1 MTALSLLPQLLAA
14 DNRLLKVDIPTIAQI
29 PGMVWLVLVL
39 IAASFGLG
47 ILLANS
53 LRLRDYGWKIGL
65 ILATLSASLAIVL
78 FGQFKLGVDL
88 QGGVILVYEV
98 NEAESSDD
106 WQMSR
111 LVQVLRDRLNTT
123 GLKEIVVRPF
133 GPKQVEIVVPEA
145 DEEAI
150 DQIKERITTGGML
163 QFMIVAS
170 ELRDGL
176 LFETA
181 RDQAANPVQEER
193 IRRDIV
199 DGEGN
204 KIGFWATVG
213 REVADDPSTAP
224 LRDPSVVEGLV
235 RDSRSGQILDLSAS
249 QRAAFRGNPDLF
261 IAYLN
266 QQGIKQVDAL
276 MVFDP
281 EYDIRGDQD
290 LGPTTPGRDSNLSPC
305 IFFSMRGEGIYKMSN
320 LTGQNLERKLAIIFD
335 NELKSA
341 PVIRAKISERGE
353 ITGEFTEDEVNF
365 MVEILK
371 SGSLPV
377 VLHKNPISENQI
389 GAILGLDTIRSGSY
403 ATAWSLIGV
412 LVFMA
417 LYYRLAGIVAGF
429 ALTLNLLLT
438 VAFMV
443 MFQAPFTL
451 PGLAGLVL
459 TVGMSVDANVLIFE
473 RIREE
478 QNRGATLRMS
488 IRNGFERALSA
499 IIDGNLTTL
508 LTAIVLYA
516 IGTDQVRGFGA
527 TLILGNLTSM
537 FTAIFCSRVILDVLE
552 KTRAVKQ
559 LSMTQLLSPP
569 SFDWCKYLV
578 PAMVASSIL
587 IAIGLAATVA
597 RGRGIFDIDL
607 AGGTSVT
614 FILKEPTSDAD
625 VRKKLA
631 VVFDDLV
638 NPETNARVD
647 YSVNEVKVQAEPAET
662 VYKVDSS
669 LPEVDALQEN
679 IRKAFMTDGQ
689 EGLRTF
695 AVSIGEIS
703 EEMETPAEKPAAD
716 APPTGNVPATVP
728 PTGTVPATEPSGATP
743 TSEAPATAEPATPEP
758 ATAEPAPA
766 ATETPAPT
774 PVEPPA
780 EQPAAGP
787 AVAPPTDE
795 ASSCQDEPAPAPQ
808 AEPVVATADSAQ
820 PASEPAEPAAT
831 EPPANPTP
839 TSETPADAPEAATT
853 PAGVGP
859 GAPESTAPEPTP
871 SEATSPAA
879 ASPEGATPPSSIGPS
894 IGAPRQI
901 STVTLDF
908 PNSAIT
914 AESLRK
920 RIVESASKSLGRD
933 PDILEINNPD
943 WDGRDNSAFE
953 KWTVK
958 FALSPAQTQQIVAGL
973 KSELEHEVVWQ
984 TSSKIGGQVSVDTR
998 WKAITAIT
1006 VSLLGI
1012 MAYVWF
1018 RFHQASWGIAA
1029 IVALAHDALV
1039 MLGGIG
1045 ISYWLVSSFGWLQI
1059 EEFKISLPVVAAFLT
1074 LIGYSVNDTI
1084 VIFDRIREIR
1094 GKSPNLTRQM
1104 INDALN
1110 QTLSRTIITGGLT
1123 LLVCLVLYFFG
1134 GSGIHAFAFALVVG
1148 VISGTYSTVFIAAPI
1163 LLWLIG
1169 KPAAA
1174 PAPSSTGREMA
1185 KTSA

>member
-1 MTALSLLPQLLAA
+1 MTALSLLPQLFAA
-14 DNRLLKVDIPTIAQI
+14 DNRLLKVDIPAIAQI
-29 PGMVWLVLVL
+29 PGMVWLVLAL
-39 IAASFGLG
+39 IAVSFGLG

-98 NEAESSDD
+98 NEAESSDEWD
-106 WQMSR
+106 MSR

-133 GPKQVEIVVPEA
+133 GPKQIEIVVPEA
-145 DEEAI
+145 DEQAI
-150 DQIKERITTGGML
+150 LQIKERITTGGML

-170 ELRDGL
+170 ELRDGV
-176 LFETA
+176 LFELA
-181 RDQAANPVQEER
+181 REQSESLVQEER
-193 IRRDIV
+193 IRRDV
-199 DGEGN
+199 LDEQGN
-204 KIGFWATVG
+204 KVGFWATVG
-213 REVADDPSTAP
+213 REVAADPSTAP
-224 LRDPSVVEGLV
+224 LRDPSVVDGLV
-235 RDSRSGQILDLSAS
+235 RDSRTGQILDLSPS
-249 QRAAFRGNPDLF
+249 QRSGFRGNPELF
-261 IAYLN
+261 VAYLN
-266 QQGIKQVDAL
+266 QQGIKQIDAL
-276 MVFDP
+276 MVFDA

-403 ATAWSLIGV
+403 ATFWSLIGV

-478 QNRGATLRMS
+478 QNRGATLRMA

-578 PAMVASSIL
+578 PAMVASTIL
-587 IAIGLAATVA
+587 IAVGLAATVA

-614 FILKEPTSDAD
+614 FILKEPTSDAE
-625 VRKKLA
+625 VRKKLG
-631 VVFDDLV
+631 VVFDELV
-638 NPETNARVD
+638 NPETKAKVD
-647 YSVNEVKVQAEPAET
+647 FSVNEVKVQSEPAET

-669 LPEVDALQEN
+669 LPEVDALQES

-695 AVSIGEIS
+695 AVSIGEITAQAAEPAAIEPS
-703 EEMETPAEKPAAD
+703 ADASPMDPAAATPTNETPAASPETPPATTETPAEPQPEVPQGAETKSAD
-716 APPTGNVPATVP
+716 PKA
-728 PTGTVPATEPSGATP
+728 
-743 TSEAPATAEPATPEP
+743 AEPKA
-758 ATAEPAPA
+758 AEPKA
-766 ATETPAPT
+766 
-774 PVEPPA
+774 
-780 EQPAAGP
+780 
-787 AVAPPTDE
+787 
-795 ASSCQDEPAPAPQ
+795 
-808 AEPVVATADSAQ
+808 AEPNA
-820 PASEPAEPAAT
+820 AEPKV
-831 EPPANPTP
+831 EE
-839 TSETPADAPEAATT
+839 SS
-853 PAGVGP
+853 
-859 GAPESTAPEPTP
+859 APESPGTEPQG
-871 SEATSPAA
+871 E
-879 ASPEGATPPSSIGPS
+879 
-894 IGAPRQI
+894 
-901 STVTLDF
+901 
-908 PNSAIT
+908 
-914 AESLRK
+914 
-920 RIVESASKSLGRD
+920 
-933 PDILEINNPD
+933 
-943 WDGRDNSAFE
+943 
-953 KWTVK
+953 
-958 FALSPAQTQQIVAGL
+958 
-973 KSELEHEVVWQ
+973 
-984 TSSKIGGQVSVDTR
+984 
-998 WKAITAIT
+998 
-1006 VSLLGI
+1006 
-1012 MAYVWF
+1012 
-1018 RFHQASWGIAA
+1018 
-1029 IVALAHDALV
+1029 
-1039 MLGGIG
+1039 
-1045 ISYWLVSSFGWLQI
+1045 
-1059 EEFKISLPVVAAFLT
+1059 
-1074 LIGYSVNDTI
+1074 
-1084 VIFDRIREIR
+1084 
-1094 GKSPNLTRQM
+1094 
-1104 INDALN
+1104 
-1110 QTLSRTIITGGLT
+1110 
-1123 LLVCLVLYFFG
+1123 
-1134 GSGIHAFAFALVVG
+1134 
-1148 VISGTYSTVFIAAPI
+1148 
-1163 LLWLIG
+1163 
-1169 KPAAA
+1169 
-1174 PAPSSTGREMA
+1174 
-1185 KTSA
+1185 